1 MLEELNTREL
11 LPVFLMRVLDLGSLH
26 LTDALTDLVGLPCW
40 TFKALFDTSHFGEA
54 SSSMLLKMATES
66 WRSWGSGTELSCGVC
81 WSGLLLC
88 FIGDAAVQ
96 LVVCVLV
103 HCAFWKVVL
112 KKS

>member
-26 LTDALTDLVGLPCW
+26 LTDALADLVGLQ

-54 SSSMLLKMATES
+54 SSSMLLKMDTES